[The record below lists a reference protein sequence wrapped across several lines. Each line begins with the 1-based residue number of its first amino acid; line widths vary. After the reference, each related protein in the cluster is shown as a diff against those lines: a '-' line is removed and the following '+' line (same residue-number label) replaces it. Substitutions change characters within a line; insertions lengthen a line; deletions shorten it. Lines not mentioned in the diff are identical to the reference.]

1 MSSLQILSPPLEAG
15 SLGASVNDEL
25 PCDTGNDSVPKAF
38 AAAKSQP
45 RALLVRGDKI
55 KPEAVQWLWDGWL
68 ERGALHML
76 AGQPGTGKTTIAMAL
91 AAIITAGG
99 KWPDGTQAALG
110 DVVIWSGEDDLPTT
124 LVPRLCASG
133 ADMSKVH
140 FVQDVRHGKEVRPFD
155 PAADTD
161 ALRTTL
167 AELSDVRLLVVDPI
181 VSAVGGDSHKNAE
194 VRRSLQPL
202 VHLAHEQ
209 GCALLG
215 ITHFS
220 KGTSGR
226 NPVERLT
233 GSLAFAALARLVMVT
248 ARAEARGDEPAR
260 QFLARAKA
268 NHGPSDGGFAY
279 DLQQVELPEH
289 HGVEASCVVWGE
301 ALEGSATELLAA
313 AETHEDGAGKGAAGF
328 LREVLAKGE
337 RAAKDVFTEATSA
350 GFSKDAMHRAKR
362 KLGVEAV
369 KSGMAGGW
377 KWRLPKNAE
386 GGAPGA
392 EDGEDCGPIVSP
404 SSPSSGEQ
412 SLYL

>member
-1 MSSLQILSPPLEAG
+1 MNSAPLREINSAV
-15 SLGASVNDEL
+15 LASKTKVATIE
-25 PCDTGNDSVPKAF
+25 P
-38 AAAKSQP
+38 AKLP
-45 RALLVRGDKI
+45 RAVLVRGDAI
-55 KPEAVQWLWDGWL
+55 VPEAVQWLWHGWL

-91 AAIITAGG
+91 AATITAGG
-99 KWPDGTQAALG
+99 KWPDGSQAARG

-133 ADMSKVH
+133 ADMSRVH
-140 FVQDVRHGKEVRPFD
+140 FVQDVRRGKEIRPFD

-161 ALRTTL
+161 ALCATL
-167 AELSDVRLLVVDPI
+167 ADLNEVRLLIVDPI
-181 VSAVGGDSHKNAE
+181 VSAVSGDSHKNAE

-202 VHLAHEQ
+202 VHLAHEH

-220 KGTSGR
+220 KGTGGR

-279 DLQQVELPEH
+279 DLEQVELPDH
-289 HGVEASCVVWGE
+289 HGVEASRVVWGE

-313 AETHEDGAGKGAAGF
+313 VETLDDGRGQGAADF
-328 LREVLAKGE
+328 LRKMLAKGA
-337 RAAKDVFTEATSA
+337 RAAKDVFVEAESA

-362 KLGVEAV
+362 KLGVATV
-369 KSGMAGGW
+369 KSGMSGGW
-377 KWRLPKNAE
+377 TWRLPKAE
-386 GGAPGA
+386 GGDVGV
-392 EDGEDCGPIVSP
+392 EDGKDGERNGSP
-404 SSPSSGEQ
+404 SSQPSADARPPS
-412 SLYL
+412 

>member
-1 MSSLQILSPPLEAG
+1 MSTTTDQEIETLETG
-15 SLGASVNDEL
+15 MKSVVVDL
-25 PCDTGNDSVPKAF
+25 PKVSN
-38 AAAKSQP
+38 QP
-45 RALLVRGDKI
+45 RAVLVRGDAI
-55 KPEAVQWLWDGWL
+55 VPEAVQWLWHGWL

-91 AAIITAGG
+91 AATITAGG
-99 KWPDGTQAALG
+99 KWPDGSEAARG
-110 DVVIWSGEDDLPTT
+110 DVVIWSGEDDLRTT
-124 LVPRLCASG
+124 LVPRLCAAG
-133 ADMSKVH
+133 ADRSKVH
-140 FVQDVRHGKEVRPFD
+140 FLQDVRRGNQVRPFD
-155 PAADTD
+155 PATDTD
-161 ALRTTL
+161 ALRATL
-167 AELSDVRLLVVDPI
+167 ANLADVRLLIVDPI

-202 VHLAHEQ
+202 VHLAQEH

-248 ARAEARGDEPAR
+248 ARAEARGEEPAR

-279 DLQQVELPEH
+279 DLQQVELSDH
-289 HGVEASCVVWGE
+289 HGVEASCVLWGE

-313 AETHEDGAGKGAAGF
+313 AETHQDGAEQGAAGF
-328 LREVLAKGE
+328 LRAMLATGE
-337 RAAKDVFTEATSA
+337 RAAKDVFTEAASA
-350 GFSKDAMHRAKR
+350 GFSRDAMHRAKQ
-362 KLGVEAV
+362 KLGVATV

-377 KWRLPKNAE
+377 TWRLPKPEGSNANT
-386 GGAPGA
+386 
-392 EDGEDCGPIVSP
+392 EDGEGSGQIGAPP
-404 SSPSSGEQ
+404 SQPSGGKSQ
-412 SLYL
+412 PS

>member
-1 MSSLQILSPPLEAG
+1 MSATASKRLG
-15 SLGASVNDEL
+15 SGVVQPGIKSIAMGPN
-25 PCDTGNDSVPKAF
+25 KAPHL
-38 AAAKSQP
+38 P
-45 RALLVRGDKI
+45 RAVLIRGDAI
-55 KPEAVQWLWDGWL
+55 VPEAVQWLWHGWL

-91 AAIITAGG
+91 ASIITSGG
-99 KWPDGTQAALG
+99 KWPDGSQAACG

-133 ADMSKVH
+133 ADMSRVN
-140 FVQDVRHGKEVRPFD
+140 FVQSVRHGKEIRPFD
-155 PAADTD
+155 PATDTD
-161 ALRTTL
+161 ALRATL
-167 AELSDVRLLVVDPI
+167 ADLTDVRLLVVDPI
-181 VSAVGGDSHKNAE
+181 VSAVGGDSHKHAE

-202 VHLAHEQ
+202 VNLAQEH

-226 NPVERLT
+226 SPVERLT

-248 ARAEARGDEPAR
+248 ARAEARGEEPAR

-279 DLQQVELPEH
+279 DLQQVELSGH
-289 HGVEASCVVWGE
+289 DGVEASCVVWGE

-313 AETHEDGAGKGAAGF
+313 AETHDASAEQGAAGF
-328 LREVLAKGE
+328 LREVLASGDRGAKE
-337 RAAKDVFTEATSA
+337 VFIEAASA
-350 GFSKDAMHRAKR
+350 GYSKDAMHRAKK
-362 KLGVEAV
+362 KLGVATV

-377 KWRLPKNAE
+377 TWRLPKRE
-386 GGAPGA
+386 GGDADTK
-392 EDGEDCGPIVSP
+392 DGEASGQIGSLSSQP
-404 SSPSSGEQ
+404 SECE
-412 SLYL
+412 SLAS